1 LVEFVAGGRAGEPVA
16 SACARV
22 MGIGVVHTDPEH
34 PRVRG
39 RYDSDSVHMV
49 WPDFPRDFVM
59 PEVRARWL
67 EYMGEGVDNHR
78 ETWRPQ
84 AVSFE
89 R

>member
-1 LVEFVAGGRAGEPVA
+1 
-16 SACARV
+16 
-22 MGIGVVHTDPEH
+22 
-34 PRVRG
+34 
-39 RYDSDSVHMV
+39 MV